1 MMRIRRSPT
10 ANQAG
15 LFDDMPDM
23 VAVTNA
29 TRFGEFKDALVD
41 LWCLLIQALIS
52 KCSGNVLSFC
62 ARDHCEFSG
71 ERFLHLPGVGCR
83 QLVFCHQ
90 PSLRPQRGFRSKEMA
105 PDLEHLARM
114 PWPVASLA
122 SSGIKAFNSDLD
134 RSWSRKASRVLR

>member
-1 MMRIRRSPT
+1 MNLTVMRPAQRYRELIAHLATERTGLHKTQMMRIRRTPT

-41 LWCLLIQALIS
+41 LWCLLIQALIE
-52 KCSGNVLSFC
+52 CSGTAVSFC
-62 ARDHCEFSG
+62 AIWRDDCEFGG
-71 ERFLHLPGVGCR
+71 ERFLHLLGVGCR

-90 PSLRPQRGFRSKEMA
+90 LSPRPQRGFISRAEA
-105 PDLEHLARM
+105 VDLAEQFD
-114 PWPVASLA
+114 S
-122 SSGIKAFNSDLD
+122 
-134 RSWSRKASRVLR
+134 